1 MTKPAHILRPAGRR
15 PKPAKA
21 AAPAVYPPG
30 HFTALIRA
38 HNFPPRFEPQC
49 SLVSDAEIRQRAT
62 DARMRIVAEGREH
75 FGDLGAR
82 NSNRLRGD
90 AAAAKVR
97 VG

>member
-1 MTKPAHILRPAGRR
+1 MTKPAHILRPADRR

-21 AAPAVYPPG
+21 AAPAVYAPG
-30 HFTALIRA
+30 WFTELIRR
-38 HNFPPRFEPQC
+38 HRWPPRFEPQC
-49 SLVSDAEIRQRAT
+49 SLVSDADIRQRAT

-75 FGDLGAR
+75 VGDFGAAG
-82 NSNRLRGD
+82 RLRGD